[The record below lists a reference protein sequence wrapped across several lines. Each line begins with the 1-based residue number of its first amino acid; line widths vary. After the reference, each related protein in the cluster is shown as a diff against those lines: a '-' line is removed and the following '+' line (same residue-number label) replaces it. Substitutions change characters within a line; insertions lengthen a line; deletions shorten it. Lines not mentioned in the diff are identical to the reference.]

1 MFNPKVWTDCFKVSF
16 KYLAVINFAKKAL
29 TSVIVTV
36 VIIACPVKNRLI
48 IILIFKIMMYGEI
61 VGHIATLFT
70 ISIKK
75 IHRIVIIR
83 ANIFL
88 NIYLQEPYSFH
99 GHRKSTQ

>member
-61 VGHIATLFT
+61 VGHIGTLFT

-75 IHRIVIIR
+75 IHRIVNPSEYFFKYKFTRTLFIPR
-83 ANIFL
+83 A
-88 NIYLQEPYSFH
+88 S
-99 GHRKSTQ
+99 